1 MMYQLKMNYF
11 SNDIYN
17 LKYKIKYKEYTYR
30 QYKNIRIYIINT
42 YMNYFINIKYI
53 LSIKQIF
60 FIFPRIFI
68 NMLNIE

>member
-17 LKYKIKYKEYTYR
+17 LKYKTKYKEYTYR

-60 FIFPRIFI
+60 FIFPCIFI

>member
-1 MMYQLKMNYF
+1 MYQLKMNYF

>member
-1 MMYQLKMNYF
+1 MNYF

-17 LKYKIKYKEYTYR
+17 LKYKTKYKEYTYR

-42 YMNYFINIKYI
+42 YMNFFINIKYI